1 MEILGHRGRPTGDTP
16 ENTLAAVEA
25 ALADG
30 ADGVEIDVRMTADGV
45 AVCVHDAGLQRVAG
59 VARGVRSLTLAELA
73 AIRVGGH
80 SVPTVADVLRVM
92 AGRGRLVLDLKPE
105 QRPRALLA
113 AVANAITEPG
123 IRLPALVLSSF
134 DGSVLAA
141 AAAMAP
147 QLDRA
152 VILTGAEPPSQV
164 LAQAVGRGDVA
175 LHVPARTV
183 FGAPELVAAA
193 HGHGLAVRVWTV
205 NRPVD
210 ARLLRLLDVDA
221 LISDV
226 PGELRVTLRQ
236 VPLAPAPAAVQ

>member
-1 MEILGHRGRPTGDTP
+1 
-16 ENTLAAVEA
+16 
-25 ALADG
+25 
-30 ADGVEIDVRMTADGV
+30 
-45 AVCVHDAGLQRVAG
+45 
-59 VARGVRSLTLAELA
+59 VRSLTVAELA

-80 SVPTVADVLRVM
+80 PVPTVADVLRTM
-92 AGRGRLVLDLKPE
+92 RGRGRLVLDLKPE

-113 AVANAITEPG
+113 AVANALAEPSVP
-123 IRLPALVLSSF
+123 LPALVLSSF

-147 QLDRA
+147 ELDRA
-152 VILTGAEPPSQV
+152 VILTGAESSGRV
-164 LAQAVGRGDVA
+164 LEQAVARGDVA

-193 HGHGLAVRVWTV
+193 HGQGMAVRVWTV

-226 PGELRVTLRQ
+226 PGELRATLLR
-236 VPLAPAPAAVQ
+236 APSAPSPAAAP